1 MAKMCVRV
9 NSTYMEFTLTQEVEL
24 ELRNTFKCQRVVA
37 PYYHYNKHMFERQ
50 ECDAHSCEFRVRIWG
65 FGI

>member
-24 ELRNTFKCQRVVA
+24 ELRNTFK
-37 PYYHYNKHMFERQ
+37 
-50 ECDAHSCEFRVRIWG
+50 
-65 FGI
+65 

>member
-24 ELRNTFKCQRVVA
+24 ELRNTFKYFGVYLFIGCTENTKTEQ
-37 PYYHYNKHMFERQ
+37 MFDRNI
-50 ECDAHSCEFRVRIWG
+50 ANYILYVL
-65 FGI
+65 